1 MFKVITSYPEAQ
13 ALGQC
18 GLLWWTNGAMYVP
31 STTTAVHWATYDIT
45 LKGMVESGEYAI
57 LLEE

>member
-13 ALGQC
+13 ALGQR
-18 GLLWWTNGAMYVP
+18 GLLWWTNGTGYRP
-31 STTTAVHWATYDIT
+31 STTEAAAWTKYDPT
-45 LKGMVESGEYAI
+45 LESMVADGEYAI

>member
-18 GLLWWTNGAMYVP
+18 GLLWWTNGRGYLP
-31 STTTAVHWATYDIT
+31 STTEAAAWAKYDGT
-45 LKGMVESGEYAI
+45 LESMVAEGEYAI
-57 LLEE
+57 LLED